1 LRKAENEYTR
11 TVSDPRIA
19 QRTKD
24 EMQKKVEALRLLK
37 FNVHTD
43 RVEAIV
49 KA

>member
-1 LRKAENEYTR
+1 
-11 TVSDPRIA
+11 
-19 QRTKD
+19 
-24 EMQKKVEALRLLK
+24 MQKKVEALRLLK